1 MESSQDL
8 SNSEANLHWRKDKIM
23 EPCCSSTTVSSE
35 ANDQSS
41 AGGYRQ
47 RSTRAVVGGGKDVI
61 FWKWRGVPFAI
72 IIVATIAWLLFER
85 SGLSFVSVCSDVLL
99 VLVVVLFIRANGAVL
114 LNKQLQPLPELVL
127 SEDMVNNAA
136 AFFRV
141 KINYMCLMAH
151 DITLGKDFKIFFKVV
166 FCLWLLSILGGSFSF
181 FTLAYI
187 GTIFAVTIPALYSKY
202 EDHVGRYAGMVHR
215 EILKHYRKVD
225 ESIIS
230 RLPRS
235 LSKHKVT

>member
-1 MESSQDL
+1 MENSQDL
-8 SNSEANLHWRKDKIM
+8 SNSEANLNWRKGKVM

-35 ANDQSS
+35 ANDQSP
-41 AGGYRQ
+41 AGGSRH
-47 RSTRAVVGGGKDVI
+47 RSTRAITGSGKDVI
-61 FWKWRGVPFAI
+61 FWKGRQVPFAI
-72 IIVATIAWLLFER
+72 IIAATIAWLLFER
-85 SGLSFVSVCSDVLL
+85 SGLSFISVCSDVLL

-114 LNKQLQPLPELVL
+114 LNKQLRPLPELVL

-151 DITLGKDFKIFFKVV
+151 DITLGKDFKIFFKAV

-181 FTLAYI
+181 LTLAYV
-187 GTIFAVTIPALYSKY
+187 GTIFAVTISALYSKY
-202 EDHVGRYAGMVHR
+202 EEHVDRYAGIVHK
-215 EILKHYRKVD
+215 EILRHYRKVD

-230 RLPRS
+230 RLTRS
-235 LSKHKVT
+235 FSKHKDA